1 MTTQPS
7 TPTRRGQEPG
17 GARYLATVLGL
28 PAVVLVT
35 GLAWWPG
42 PGRCSRR
49 WWPATGDPTASMGHR
64 IGSAS
69 PSPPRLILVVLSLL
83 LAGVGW
89 LLPADGRRLMAV
101 VVGATSGFVGVV
113 LFGAMLGQRGVADP
127 TQATLSPW
135 LFVASVVT
143 GTLLGAVAWALNPV
157 LPRPDLTDNAMPSDA
172 PRIPAGAGERLVW
185 FGWTASGRW
194 VVWVCLGLVALGWVV
209 AVIASPWAT
218 LGPVLGIVLVLL
230 SARARV
236 VVEADGLRV
245 TSAGVLPWL
254 RVPLDTVAYA
264 ERSELQ
270 AFREFGGLGLR
281 FRPGARAF
289 VTRSGE
295 ALRLVQRDGTR
306 TYVSMDDAEEAAAV
320 LNTLVRRGVD
330 A

>member
-35 GLAWWPG
+35 GLGLVAWSWSLLPAMVASHWG
-42 PGRCSRR
+42 PDGVDGTQDRLSF
-49 WWPATGDPTASMGHR
+49 TVTA
-64 IGSAS
+64 AV
-69 PSPPRLILVVLSLL
+69 ILVVLSLL

-135 LFVASVVT
+135 LFVASVVI

-157 LPRPDLTDNAMPSDA
+157 LPRPDLTDTAMPSDA

-236 VVEADGLRV
+236 VVDADGLRV

-295 ALRLVQRDGTR
+295 ALRVVQRDGTR